1 MGGELGGQDDKLG
14 AATYQKTVSRRGQ
27 RQDGKGSRGSH
38 VCELG
43 PMFTKD
49 RHPSST
55 RLSKNGELS

>member
-1 MGGELGGQDDKLG
+1 MGGELGGQDDKL
-14 AATYQKTVSRRGQ
+14 RGQ
-27 RQDGKGSRGSH
+27 RQDGKGPRGSH

-43 PMFTKD
+43 LMFTKD